1 MKLTNIIQ
9 KVLICLFF
17 VVFTT
22 FSGAAQIKKEVAK
35 DSIKKEIKDSLAK
48 KSYFK
53 FASSYLTNYVYNGRK
68 DTITTPYITSSIGYF
83 NKSGFNTSFSSYY
96 LNAAQEH
103 RFDFFSFDMNYKHT
117 FNDNFSGSLVAS
129 RTFYNK
135 SSNSL
140 SSNIKGDFGANIDY
154 DFGFI
159 ELFVESSAVFSQKTD
174 FDLYLELEREF
185 SVINGDDEFKITP
198 TFDINFS
205 TLNYYEGYLNK
216 KIGRKKLTNVDA
228 VVYVDNNKFTLMNYE
243 FSLPMSYETNQF
255 VFFVTPTYAIPTNTI
270 YTTTVTT
277 TTLNNG
283 VHQVVSKNSTSSIE
297 RDLKQSF
304 FVEFG
309 VFYKFDL

>member
-1 MKLTNIIQ
+1 MQSTITQKLL
-9 KVLICLFF
+9 KSLLLIVFF
-17 VVFTT
+17 SYNVTGQLKKEVVKDT
-22 FSGAAQIKKEVAK
+22 IKKEVK
-35 DSIKKEIKDSLAK
+35 DSVTE

-53 FASSYLTNYVYNGRK
+53 FSSSYLTNYVYNGRK
-68 DTITTPYITSSIGYF
+68 DTITTPYITPSIGYF
-83 NKSGFNTSFSSYY
+83 NKSGFNTSFSGYY
-96 LNAAQEH
+96 LNAAHEH

-140 SSNIKGDFGANIDY
+140 SSNIKGDFGANVDY

-174 FDLYLELEREF
+174 FDLYLELEHEF

-228 VVYVDNNKFTLMNYE
+228 VVYVDNNNFTLMNYE

-255 VFFVTPTYAIPTNTI
+255 VFFVMPTYAIPKNTI

>member
-1 MKLTNIIQ
+1 MNLSTTQKLF
-9 KVLICLFF
+9 KSFFLIVFF
-17 VVFTT
+17 TYN
-22 FSGAAQIKKEVAK
+22 AAGQLKKEVVK
-35 DSIKKEIKDSLAK
+35 DTIKKEIKDSVAH

-53 FASSYLTNYVYNGRK
+53 FSSSYLTNYVYNGRK
-68 DTITTPYITSSIGYF
+68 DTITTPYITPSIGYF
-83 NKSGFNTSFSSYY
+83 NKKGFTTSFSGYY
-96 LNAAQEH
+96 LNATNEH
-103 RFDFFSFDMNYKHT
+103 RFDFYTLDMNYKHK
-117 FNDNFSGSLVAS
+117 FNDKLSGSLVAS

-140 SSNIKGDFGANIDY
+140 SSNIKGDLGANVDY

-174 FDLYLELEREF
+174 FDLYFELEHEF

-198 TFDINFS
+198 TFGLNFS

-243 FSLPMSYETNQF
+243 LSLPLSYETNQF
-255 VFFVTPTYAIPTNTI
+255 VFFVTPTYAIPKNTI
-270 YTTTVTT
+270 DTTTITT

-283 VHQVVSKNSTSSIE
+283 VHQVVSKKSTSTIE

-304 FVEFG
+304 YVEFG
-309 VFYKFDL
+309 VFYKLNL

>member
-117 FNDNFSGSLVAS
+117 FYDNFSGSLVAS

-135 SSNSL
+135 
-140 SSNIKGDFGANIDY
+140 
-154 DFGFI
+154 
-159 ELFVESSAVFSQKTD
+159 
-174 FDLYLELEREF
+174 
-185 SVINGDDEFKITP
+185 
-198 TFDINFS
+198 
-205 TLNYYEGYLNK
+205 
-216 KIGRKKLTNVDA
+216 
-228 VVYVDNNKFTLMNYE
+228 
-243 FSLPMSYETNQF
+243 
-255 VFFVTPTYAIPTNTI
+255 
-270 YTTTVTT
+270 
-277 TTLNNG
+277 
-283 VHQVVSKNSTSSIE
+283 
-297 RDLKQSF
+297 
-304 FVEFG
+304 
-309 VFYKFDL
+309 